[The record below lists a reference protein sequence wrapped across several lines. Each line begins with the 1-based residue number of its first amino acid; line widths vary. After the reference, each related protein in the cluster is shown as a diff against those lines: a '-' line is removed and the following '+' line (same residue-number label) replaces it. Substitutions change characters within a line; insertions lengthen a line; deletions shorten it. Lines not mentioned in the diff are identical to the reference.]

1 MSASPA
7 RLLLRELPSLAGP
20 LPDFD
25 PAAVAD
31 TPQDQFIVWLR
42 AAIAAGIQEPHAMT
56 LATVDADG
64 RPDARVLILKNLDER
79 GWHFATSRQSPKG
92 QHLAGALDVALTF
105 YWPLLGRQVRIR
117 GVAVDQGR
125 EVAAADF
132 WARSADARANTAL
145 ERQSRV
151 MDAETTPLPPG
162 APEVPASWSVFAVR
176 PDTVEF
182 WQGRTDRQH
191 IRLLYERVQSG
202 WKTARLWP

>member
-31 TPQDQFIVWLR
+31 TPQDQFIIWLR
-42 AAIAAGIQEPHAMT
+42 EAIAAGIAQPHAMT

-64 RPDARVLILKNLDER
+64 RPDARILILKDLDER

-92 QHLAGALDVALTF
+92 QHLAAAPDVALTF

-117 GVAVDQGR
+117 GAAIDQGQG
-125 EVAAADF
+125 VAAADF
-132 WARSADARANTAL
+132 RARSADARANAAL

-151 MDAETTPLPPG
+151 MDAETTPLP
-162 APEVPASWSVFAVR
+162 ADTPEVPASWSVFAVR
-176 PDTVEF
+176 PGTVEF

-191 IRLLYERVQSG
+191 IRLLYERVQSA
-202 WKTARLWP
+202 WKTTRLWP

>member
-1 MSASPA
+1 MSTTPA
-7 RLLLRELPSLAGP
+7 RLLLRELPSLVGP

-31 TPQDQFIVWLR
+31 TPQDQFIIWLR
-42 AAIAAGIQEPHAMT
+42 EAIAAGIKEPHAMT

-64 RPDARVLILKNLDER
+64 RPDARILILKDLDER

-92 QHLAGALDVALTF
+92 QHIAAAAGVALAF

-117 GVAVDQGR
+117 GAAVDQGR

-132 WARSADARANTAL
+132 QARSPDARANAAL

-151 MDAETTPLPPG
+151 MDAETMPLPSD
-162 APEVPASWSVFAVR
+162 APDMRSSMRFSGTPRR
-176 PDTVEF
+176 PFLPDPIFLT
-182 WQGRTDRQH
+182 
-191 IRLLYERVQSG
+191 
-202 WKTARLWP
+202 